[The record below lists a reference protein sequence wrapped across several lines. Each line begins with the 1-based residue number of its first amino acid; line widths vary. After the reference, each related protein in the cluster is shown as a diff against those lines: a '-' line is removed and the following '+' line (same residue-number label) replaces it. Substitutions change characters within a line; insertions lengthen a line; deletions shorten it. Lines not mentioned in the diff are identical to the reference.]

1 MAGQVNAPGNDI
13 LSSRDVP
20 VEASRRDGAL
30 FVFDQALSV
39 LRSELSQNIPPHNA
53 VPLLNDCSVIKQQM
67 EELIAQID
75 TVFSLTRA
83 GKFDQLRSQIAPT
96 SHEYDDV
103 LRALDSLRFHLRAQR
118 EVYLDEQISGAN
130 ALQRYEWLLGLLI
143 VVTVIGI
150 AVYGVRLD
158 RLVSASDTQI
168 QMAQERYRLLVEQS
182 TDGIL
187 IADDDWNIRFANQA
201 ACQMFG
207 YTPQEIIHLN
217 AEHTFLPEDRDL
229 AARRKQQIR
238 TGDSACYERPVLR
251 KDGSRFP
258 AEVVV
263 RRLDQGGSQA
273 IFRDITQRK
282 QTEQSL
288 RETNARLENAHEEL
302 QTAAQ
307 QVAQQERLSALGT
320 MASGV
325 AHDFNNALTAILG
338 FSELL
343 LDRPE
348 LLDDKPKT
356 TEFLEMINTTAKD
369 ASNIVNRLREFYRYR
384 DKSEVFAPVNLN
396 HLVEETISLT
406 QPKWKTQAETRG
418 ISIRAETDLQEVPP
432 VLGNAAE
439 LREALTNL
447 IFNAVDA
454 MPRGGTVTIRTR
466 SHDSRVTL
474 EVADTGS
481 GMTEAVRRRCL
492 EPFFTTKGTYGTGL
506 GLSMVYG
513 IVRRHDGLI
522 DIQTQLDKGSRI
534 ILSLPAHRQPQAAT
548 ESAASAYTPP
558 VSKSVLLVDDDAV
571 VRKVLNEYL
580 IHDGHSVVLAA
591 NGKDGLNKFRNGRF
605 DLVILDRAMPDMS
618 GDQVGTAIKGSF
630 PNMPVIMLTGF
641 GSMMEAAGEK
651 PGGVDFVVSKPVT
664 IDALRRAVA
673 RAVDLESCTV

>member
-1 MAGQVNAPGNDI
+1 MKWNRVYFLLAAFVVLTVSLSLFLNHQLVETNKRTVQGNRQWVIRLKQCDELSKMAGQVNAPGNDI

-492 EPFFTTKGTYGTGL
+492 EPF
-506 GLSMVYG
+506 
-513 IVRRHDGLI
+513 
-522 DIQTQLDKGSRI
+522 
-534 ILSLPAHRQPQAAT
+534 PWCT
-548 ESAASAYTPP
+548 ES
-558 VSKSVLLVDDDAV
+558 
-571 VRKVLNEYL
+571 
-580 IHDGHSVVLAA
+580 
-591 NGKDGLNKFRNGRF
+591 
-605 DLVILDRAMPDMS
+605 S
-618 GDQVGTAIKGSF
+618 GAT
-630 PNMPVIMLTGF
+630 TG
-641 GSMMEAAGEK
+641 
-651 PGGVDFVVSKPVT
+651 
-664 IDALRRAVA
+664 
-673 RAVDLESCTV
+673 